1 MATFSQNGVKFTATK
16 GTGLPSKYSN
26 GNNGNF
32 VNAEEDG
39 VDAFVNAVEID
50 WNNAEFKSAVDAI
63 ITVPDNGEI
72 QSEIKNIKTTG
83 DLINIIAKQQ
93 SQIDSLIVM
102 VKALYQAVN

>member
-32 VNAEEDG
+32 VNA
-39 VDAFVNAVEID
+39 VEID

-63 ITVPDNGEI
+63 ATVPDNGQIQTEI
-72 QSEIKNIKTTG
+72 QNIKTTG
-83 DLINIIAKQQ
+83 DLVNIIAKQQ

>member
-16 GTGLPSKYSN
+16 GIGLASKYSN

-63 ITVPDNGEI
+63 VTVPDNGQIQTEI
-72 QSEIKNIKTTG
+72 QNIKTTG
-83 DLINIIAKQQ
+83 DLVNIIAKQQ

>member
-32 VNAEEDG
+32 VNA
-39 VDAFVNAVEID
+39 VEVD

-63 ITVPDNGEI
+63 ATVPDNGEI
-72 QSEIKNIKTTG
+72 QTEIQNIKTTG
-83 DLINIIAKQQ
+83 DLVNIIAKQQ